1 MLSKNKVSTN
11 YTLKY
16 ERKHFQSQWKLF
28 LAALPS
34 SQKYDYPNF
43 PLILYAGLKDC
54 IYVKLS
60 HDSVLD
66 VFLKYIYLLCF
77 IKRRQKL
84 LPLLLKWEKKPN

>member
-66 VFLKYIYLLCF
+66 VLFTVLYKTST
-77 IKRRQKL
+77 KVVAASVKVR
-84 LPLLLKWEKKPN
+84 KKPIKSEI